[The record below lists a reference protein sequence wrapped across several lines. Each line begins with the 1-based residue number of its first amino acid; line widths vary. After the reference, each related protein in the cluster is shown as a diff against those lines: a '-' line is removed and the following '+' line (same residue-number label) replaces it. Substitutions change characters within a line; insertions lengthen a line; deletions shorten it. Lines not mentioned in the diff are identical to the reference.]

1 MRLLS
6 HGISQ
11 HGNEVELQKKDKER
25 KVNNKNPELRSKRFL
40 HKVNTIYLF
49 LKKQTG
55 FKYFGA
61 V

>member
-49 LKKQTG
+49 LKKQAG